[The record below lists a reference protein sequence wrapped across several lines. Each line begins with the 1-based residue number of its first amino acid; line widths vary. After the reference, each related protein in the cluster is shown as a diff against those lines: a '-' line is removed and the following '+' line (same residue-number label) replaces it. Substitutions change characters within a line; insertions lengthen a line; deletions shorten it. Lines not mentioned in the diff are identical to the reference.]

1 MAPYKIRLISK
12 KEKEK
17 LFSRLPIQSLMQ
29 SKADI
34 HGACIKLFTD
44 SKPFNRLWQHNF
56 APMPENIR
64 PHGRLFAVSK
74 KYGKIGTVFFEPI
87 STTAF
92 IFGSDYYGLVKSVAL
107 AMVADYL
114 EDSPSEH
121 RRYSIHGSFIS
132 KGGNGVGMVG
142 VSGSGKTTLT
152 YGLML
157 DRQFSFLTD
166 DWIFVRIFKDKII
179 AYSSE
184 KNSYIRGDL
193 ALAWPQYAKSIRH
206 LPRDAHGRALVNVN
220 KIFGKAKVKH
230 ESRLSA
236 IVLLERIPGQP
247 PFRKL
252 AKKQALYFLEKN
264 NYCNPHQ
271 LVRTRERMKRRRS
284 FFAELLSRVPAYLL
298 NTIETPA
305 ESLGRLRG
313 IYKN

>member
-1 MAPYKIRLISK
+1 MPPYKIRLISRR
-12 KEKEK
+12 EKEG
-17 LFSRLPIQSLMQ
+17 LFAKLPIESLFQ
-29 SKADI
+29 SKAEI

-44 SKPFNRLWQHNF
+44 SRGFDSLWRQNF
-56 APMPENIR
+56 APMKDSIR

-74 KYGKIGTVFFEPI
+74 KYGKPGTTLFEPI

-92 IFGSDYYGLVKSVAL
+92 VFGSDYYGLVKSVAL

-132 KGGNGVGMVG
+132 KVGKGIGIIG

-157 DRQFSFLTD
+157 DKQFSFLTD
-166 DWIFVRIFKDKII
+166 DWIFVRLFKDKIV

-193 ALAWPQYAKSIRH
+193 ALAWPEYAKRLRH
-206 LPRDAHGRALVNVN
+206 LPRDSHGRALVNVN
-220 KIFGKAKVKH
+220 KIFGKARVKC
-230 ESRLSA
+230 ESKLDA
-236 IVLLERIPGQP
+236 IVLLERIKGKP

-252 AKKQALYFLEKN
+252 TKNQALYFLEKN

-271 LVRTRERMKRRRS
+271 LVGTRERMSRRRA
-284 FFAELLSRVPAYLL
+284 FFAELFLRVPAYLL
-298 NTIETPA
+298 NTVETPA
-305 ESLGRLRG
+305 ESLLRLRG